1 MKMRVDMAMNELN
14 LLDVKISKKIR
25 QGSFIGFATKKDDK
39 ITIDQ
44 DTNNTEL
51 LDKNEAKDV
60 YKAELQSILD
70 LIERRALIKSL
81 INESNIKTTITIDG
95 KEMTIDQALVYKRF
109 KLEQLEKLLIQMKTN
124 YTKVLS
130 TIEKEN
136 KKVEDDLEILLNT
149 KFGKENKDGKRS
161 EEDKEVIASLTE
173 SYDKRKKDIVDF
185 GLKKAI
191 EQIEDEIMKFKNNV
205 QAEINSSNAIT
216 EIEIPE

>member
-1 MKMRVDMAMNELN
+1 MKMRVDIAMNELN
-14 LLDVKISKKIR
+14 LLDAKISKKIR
-25 QGSFIGFATKKDDK
+25 KGSFVGFATKKDDK
-39 ITIDQ
+39 ITIDRE
-44 DTNNTEL
+44 TNNIEL
-51 LDKNEAKDV
+51 LNKKEAKDV
-60 YKAELQSILD
+60 YKAELQSVLD

-81 INESNIKTTITIDG
+81 INESNIRTKINIDG

-109 KLEQLEKLLIQMKTN
+109 KLEQLENLLAQMRSN
-124 YTKVLS
+124 YTKVLY

-161 EEDKEVIASLTE
+161 EEDKEVIDSLTE
-173 SYDKRKKDIVDF
+173 SYDKRKKEIIDF
-185 GLKKAI
+185 GLKEAI